1 MNMEHVAVKE
11 MAIDTSEGTLAV
23 SCWNSDVQ
31 SDLPP
36 IIMFHDSLGSIAL
49 WREMPAKLASMTG
62 LKVIA
67 YDRLGFGRS
76 SVRTDKLSNDFV
88 AREPENVIPV
98 LCKEF
103 DFNNFI
109 ALGHSVGGAM
119 TIESAAQFPAQCQ
132 AIITIAAQ
140 TYAEDVTLNGIREA
154 KVLFSDPKQLERLAR
169 YHGER
174 AKWVVDAWIETW
186 LSDAFKDWTLA
197 ETLPR
202 VQCPA
207 LIFHGSDDEY
217 GSTVHADIIAQK
229 VSGSAQVE
237 IMEGYHHMPH
247 RENEDLVL
255 QGIQNFILEHF
266 PELQNR

>member
-1 MNMEHVAVKE
+1 MNIEQVAVKE
-11 MAIDTSEGTLAV
+11 VAIETVEGPLAV

-31 SDLPP
+31 SDAPP
-36 IIMFHDSLGSIAL
+36 IIMFHDSLGSVAL
-49 WREMPAKLASMTG
+49 WRQMPVQLASMTG
-62 LKVIA
+62 QKVIA
-67 YDRLGFGRS
+67 YDRLGFGQSAVRS
-76 SVRTDKLSNDFV
+76 DPLEADFV
-88 AREPENVIPV
+88 RREPKKVIPV

-103 DFNNFI
+103 GFSNFI

-119 TIESAAQFPAQCQ
+119 AIESAAQYPAQCK

-174 AKWVVDAWIETW
+174 AKWVVDAWVETW

-217 GSTVHADIIAQK
+217 GSTVHADIIAK
-229 VSGSAQVE
+229 NVSGPAQVE